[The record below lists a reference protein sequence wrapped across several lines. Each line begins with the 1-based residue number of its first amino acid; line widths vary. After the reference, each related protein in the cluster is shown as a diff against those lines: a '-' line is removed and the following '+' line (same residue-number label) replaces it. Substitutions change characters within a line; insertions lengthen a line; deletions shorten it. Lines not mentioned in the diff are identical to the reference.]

1 MEEGAVMVSHVLHTC
16 CDVPSRSL
24 SRLRL
29 REVLCPCVPVFQGWL
44 SLPHS
49 LLGTRDSRHGEGHR
63 AMAQSL
69 ETGPLPWA
77 GCQPTHPS
85 LCCLKS
91 FGPDRSAHSVLT
103 LQLWEVG

>member
-1 MEEGAVMVSHVLHTC
+1 
-16 CDVPSRSL
+16 
-24 SRLRL
+24 
-29 REVLCPCVPVFQGWL
+29 
-44 SLPHS
+44 
-49 LLGTRDSRHGEGHR
+49 
-63 AMAQSL
+63 MAQSL

-103 LQLWEVG
+103 LQLLGVG